1 MITLHPPR
9 AVRALVAFILLWLGS
24 PQTAT
29 ALDET
34 LEQNYMEKLKKPFVS
49 AISWE
54 SNLEKAKQQS
64 AEKNLPIIAY
74 FTRSYAP

>member
-1 MITLHPPR
+1 MTTLFTLR
-9 AVRALVAFILLWLGS
+9 AGRWLTVLLLLWLGG
-24 PQTAT
+24 PQTAS

-34 LEQNYMEKLKKPFVS
+34 LEQNYAEKLKKPFVS

-54 SNLEKAKQQS
+54 SSLEKAKQQS

>member
-1 MITLHPPR
+1 MTTPFTLR
-9 AVRALVAFILLWLGS
+9 AGRWLTVFLVLWLGG

-34 LEQNYMEKLKKPFVS
+34 LEQNYSEKLKKPFVS

-54 SNLEKAKQQS
+54 SSLEKAKQQS